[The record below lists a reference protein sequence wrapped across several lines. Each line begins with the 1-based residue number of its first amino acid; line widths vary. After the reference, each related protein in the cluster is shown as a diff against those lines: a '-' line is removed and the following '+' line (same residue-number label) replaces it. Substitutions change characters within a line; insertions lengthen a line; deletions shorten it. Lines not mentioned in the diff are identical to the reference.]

1 MTELACD
8 SVSESESGSGSSGKG
23 RSDILRWKVQ
33 PGAAT
38 ISFDNR
44 YLVISDGIG
53 VVVSTGYCH

>member
-1 MTELACD
+1 VSEHACD
-8 SVSESESGSGSSGKG
+8 SASESESGSGSGGKG

-38 ISFDNR
+38 ISFDIR

-53 VVVSTGYCH
+53 VVVSTG